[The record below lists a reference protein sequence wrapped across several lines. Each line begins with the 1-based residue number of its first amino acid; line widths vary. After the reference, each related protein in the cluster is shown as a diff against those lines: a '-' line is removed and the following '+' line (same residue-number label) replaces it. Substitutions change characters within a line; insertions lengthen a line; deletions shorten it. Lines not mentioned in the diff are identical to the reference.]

1 MSIKGKIAV
10 VGQGY
15 VGLPLSILAAEKGFE
30 VYGIEINQEKLKKL
44 ESGISVCEDIS
55 DNQVFEQMKN
65 NRYQVTS
72 DFKCISLCDVV
83 LICVPTPI
91 TIEKKPD
98 LSALSQAAHNIS
110 KYLKKG
116 SLVILESTVS
126 PGTTRNFLLPILVS
140 GSGLKST
147 DFDVAYSPERID
159 PLSKKWNLANTPKLV
174 SAIDFKSTERASNF
188 YKNFVDIIVVTESIE
203 IAEIAKLLEN
213 SFRLINISFINEIS
227 KYCDQIGISTQ
238 AVIKAASTKPYGFMS
253 FYPSLGVGGHCI
265 PVDPYYLLK
274 SARDVGLPSKIIEL
288 SAMINEQMPE
298 YYATQAEKLLG
309 ETTGKRILILGV
321 AYKPNLSD
329 TRDTPVKPL
338 ISILKSKG
346 AEVFWHDE
354 LVKVW
359 NGEIS
364 SPLSSNYD
372 LAILATAHDYF
383 ELEKLDGVPILKT
396 QGLY

>member
-15 VGLPLSILAAEKGFE
+15 VGLPLSILAAQNGFE
-30 VYGIEINQEKLKKL
+30 VYGIEINLDRLENLK
-44 ESGISVCEDIS
+44 SGISVCEDIS
-55 DNQVFEQMKN
+55 DDQVFEQIKN
-65 NRYQVTS
+65 KRYQVAN
-72 DFKCISLCDVV
+72 DFKCISMCDVV

-91 TIEKKPD
+91 TSEKQPD
-98 LSALSQAAHNIS
+98 LSHLSQAAHSIS

-126 PGTTRNFLLPILVS
+126 PGTTRNFLIPILES
-140 GSGLKST
+140 GSGLKSN
-147 DFDVAYSPERID
+147 DFYVAYSPERID

-174 SAIDFKSTERASNF
+174 SGIDFKSLERASDF
-188 YKNFVDIIVVTESIE
+188 YKNFVDLIVETESIE

-227 KYCDQIGISTQ
+227 KYCDQIGISTK
-238 AVIKAASTKPYGFMS
+238 AVITAASTKPYGFMA
-253 FYPSLGVGGHCI
+253 FYPSLGAGGHCI

-274 SARDVGLPSKIIEL
+274 SAREVGLPSKIIEL
-288 SAMINEQMPE
+288 AATINDQMPD
-298 YYATQAEKLLG
+298 YYASQAEKLLG
-309 ETTGKRILILGV
+309 EISGKRILILGV
-321 AYKPNLSD
+321 AYKSNLSD
-329 TRDTPVKPL
+329 TRDTPVEAL
-338 ISILKSKG
+338 ISILRSKG
-346 AEVFWHDE
+346 AEVFWHDD

-383 ELEKLDGVPILKT
+383 ELEKLDGVSILKT